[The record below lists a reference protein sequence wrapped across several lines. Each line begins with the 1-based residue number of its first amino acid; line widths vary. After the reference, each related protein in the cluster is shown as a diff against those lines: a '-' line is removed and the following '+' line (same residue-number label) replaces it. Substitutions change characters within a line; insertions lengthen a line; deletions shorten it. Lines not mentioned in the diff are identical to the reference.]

1 MTETNF
7 TSRLLRGLRREL
19 PGAWI
24 QKFNSFG
31 GMVAGGIPD
40 FCVATT
46 ERTRWF
52 EVKLAGRKMF
62 AGKNAKLQ
70 WETLRR
76 IGGRYVVWNVA
87 LKSGYVFAPREWGSH
102 ETCSENTFVNTFDG
116 LVAEIV
122 AIAIAQREP

>member
-19 PGAWI
+19 PGAWV

-46 ERTRWF
+46 ERTSWF

-87 LKSGYVFAPREWGSH
+87 LKSGYVFAPGEWGSRV
-102 ETCSENTFVNTFDG
+102 VNSAKAFDG

-122 AIAIAQREP
+122 AIAVAQREP